1 MATRKSKTQEVNKAL
16 DDTPV
21 RFRMSETGYLGLNIF
36 DGISRDELKKEL
48 TWPNSIKTFKQMSY
62 HSAIT
67 APLTLFESIID
78 KATFRFLPPE
88 DATEEEKNQ
97 TKIMNSMLHDM
108 EGDFSDFI
116 KDALSFNIYGF
127 SVHEK
132 VYRRRT
138 KEAGSKYNDGLI
150 GWKKLPIRNQETIDK
165 FIFSPDGN
173 DILGVKQDLSM
184 VSDNYNRYSGREKKE
199 VVLPISKV
207 MIFNSGRHRGDP
219 FGKSLLRDAYLAWRY
234 LSALEELEAQGVQKD
249 LNGLPLLTIPAQYM
263 SPDASPEHKAIYDYY
278 KNALRN
284 LQMNQQASM
293 ILPSAYDPETRQP
306 LFKFELIS
314 TDGKKNYDIGKIKD
328 YYKALIFTSMQ
339 ADVLL
344 LGQGNTGS
352 FALATVKGT
361 LTAQS
366 AEGMVKNIVRTINS
380 DLVRQTYELNGWD
393 TSRMATL
400 DYENITDVDVETLS
414 KAFQRLGATGY
425 LPKTLDVINKGLD
438 TLGIDRL
445 PDDTTQEEL
454 EEMLPEK
461 TTKSGEGMEEGMPSG
476 TGSADGSSGNA
487 SDTNSENSA

>member
-1 MATRKSKTQEVNKAL
+1 MATRKSKTQEVTKAL

-138 KEAGSKYNDGLI
+138 KEAGSKFNDGLI

-263 SPDASPEHKAIYDYY
+263 SPDASPDQKAIYEYY

-314 TDGKKNYDIGKIKD
+314 TDGKKNYDISKIKD

-445 PDDTTQEEL
+445 SDDTTQEEL
-454 EEMLPEK
+454 DEMLPEK
-461 TTKSGEGMEEGMPSG
+461 TTKSGEGMKEGMPSG
-476 TGSADGSSGNA
+476 TGNADGSSGNA
-487 SDTNSENSA
+487 SDTNSDNAA